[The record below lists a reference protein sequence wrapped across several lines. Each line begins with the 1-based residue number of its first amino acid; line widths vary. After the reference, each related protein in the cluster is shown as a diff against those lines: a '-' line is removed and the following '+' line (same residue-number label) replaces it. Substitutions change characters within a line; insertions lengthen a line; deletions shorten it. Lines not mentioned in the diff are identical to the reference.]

1 MIHHLRHP
9 SRAAIPLVLLALL
22 ISAPLGAANLQSL
35 SSTPAAQSHSSADPL
50 DSPRWEDMR
59 KLFFGDAPV
68 VFDERVRV
76 SAPQIAEDS
85 MNVPITIDAS
95 ALGDVHSVVVFA
107 DFNPIVKVLEFQ
119 APHARPSLGFRLKL
133 QQSSPVRAAVL
144 GGDGTWRVGGVWIT
158 ATGGGCTLPSTGSS
172 SPEWQER
179 LNEVSGRIWSR
190 VDGGERVR
198 MRIIHPMDTG
208 LAAGIPVFHI
218 ESLALTDSAGRKL
231 MEIQT
236 FEPVSENPSFT
247 IDLPATASSG
257 GKLHVS
263 GRDNNGNLIDA
274 WVTP

>member
-1 MIHHLRHP
+1 MRRP
-9 SRAAIPLVLLALL
+9 NLALL
-22 ISAPLGAANLQSL
+22 SLALLAGLAPASAADLQHTAALQAPPHLIVDPLG
-35 SSTPAAQSHSSADPL
+35 
-50 DSPRWEDMR
+50 SPRWDDMR

-76 SAPQIAEDS
+76 TAPRIAEDS
-85 MNVPITIDAS
+85 MNVPVTVDAS
-95 ALGDVHSVVVFA
+95 ALGDARSVVVFA

-119 APHARPSLGFRLKL
+119 AAHARLSLGFRLKL

-144 GGDGTWRVGGVWIT
+144 GSDGTWRVGGTWIT

-179 LNEVSGRIWSR
+179 LNQVSGRIWSR

-218 ESLALTDSAGRKL
+218 DELALADDRGRTV
-231 MEIQT
+231 MHIRPY
-236 FEPVSENPSFT
+236 EPVAENPSFT
-247 IDLPATASSG
+247 IDLPREAASG
-257 GKLHVS
+257 GKLHVT
-263 GRDNNGNLIDA
+263 GRDNNGNRIDA

>member
-1 MIHHLRHP
+1 MIRHATL
-9 SRAAIPLVLLALL
+9 AALSLALL
-22 ISAPLGAANLQSL
+22 AGSSAGAANLQ
-35 SSTPAAQSHSSADPL
+35 TTAGVQTIQSVSDPL

-59 KLFFGDAPV
+59 KMFFGDAPV
-68 VFDERVRV
+68 IFDERVRV
-76 SAPQIAEDS
+76 SAPRIAEDS
-85 MNVPITIDAS
+85 MNVPVTVDAS
-95 ALGDVHSVVVFA
+95 ALGDARSVLVFA
-107 DFNPIVKVLEFQ
+107 DFNPIIKVLEFQ
-119 APHARPSLGFRLKL
+119 ATHARPSLGFRLKL

-144 GGDGTWRVGGVWIT
+144 GSDGIWRVGGAWIT

-179 LNEVSGRIWSR
+179 LNEVNGRIWSR

-218 ESLALTDSAGRKL
+218 EDLALADSAGRKL
-231 MEIQT
+231 IEIQT

-247 IDLPATASSG
+247 IDLPPEATSG
-257 GKLHVS
+257 GRLHVS
-263 GRDNNGNLIDA
+263 GRDNNGNRIDA

>member
-1 MIHHLRHP
+1 MRRPNLALL
-9 SRAAIPLVLLALL
+9 SLVLLAGLAPASAADL
-22 ISAPLGAANLQSL
+22 QHTAALQAPLH
-35 SSTPAAQSHSSADPL
+35 PIVDPL
-50 DSPRWEDMR
+50 GSPRWDDMR

-76 SAPQIAEDS
+76 TAPRIAEDS
-85 MNVPITIDAS
+85 MNVPVTVDAS
-95 ALGDVHSVVVFA
+95 ALGDARSVVVFA

-119 APHARPSLGFRLKL
+119 AAHARPSLGFRLKL

-144 GGDGTWRVGGVWIT
+144 GSDGTWRVGGTWIT

-179 LNEVSGRIWSR
+179 LNQVSGRIWSR

-218 ESLALTDSAGRKL
+218 DELALADDRGRTV
-231 MEIQT
+231 MHIRPY
-236 FEPVSENPSFT
+236 EPVAENPSFT
-247 IDLPATASSG
+247 IDLPREAASG
-257 GKLHVS
+257 GKLHVT
-263 GRDNNGNLIDA
+263 GRDNNGNRIDA

>member
-1 MIHHLRHP
+1 MRRP
-9 SRAAIPLVLLALL
+9 NLALL
-22 ISAPLGAANLQSL
+22 SLALLAGLAPASAADLQHTAALQAPLH
-35 SSTPAAQSHSSADPL
+35 PIVDPL
-50 DSPRWEDMR
+50 GSPRWDDMH

-76 SAPQIAEDS
+76 TAPRIAEDS
-85 MNVPITIDAS
+85 MNVPVTVDAS
-95 ALGDVHSVVVFA
+95 DLGDARSVVVFA

-119 APHARPSLGFRLKL
+119 AAHARPSLGFRLKL

-144 GGDGTWRVGGVWIT
+144 GSDGTWRVGGTWIT

-179 LNEVSGRIWSR
+179 LNQVSGRIWSR

-218 ESLALTDSAGRKL
+218 DELALADDRGRTV
-231 MEIQT
+231 MHIRPY
-236 FEPVSENPSFT
+236 EPVAENPSFT
-247 IDLPATASSG
+247 IDLPREAASG
-257 GKLHVS
+257 GKLHVT
-263 GRDNNGNLIDA
+263 GRDNNGNRIDA

>member
-1 MIHHLRHP
+1 MIRQVTF
-9 SRAAIPLVLLALL
+9 AALALTLLAG
-22 ISAPLGAANLQSL
+22 SPAHAANLQN
-35 SSTPAAQSHSSADPL
+35 TAGAQAAQSGSDPL
-50 DSPRWEDMR
+50 ASPRWEDMR

-68 VFDERVRV
+68 VFDERVQV
-76 SAPQIAEDS
+76 IAPRIAEDS
-85 MNVPITIDAS
+85 MNVPVTVDAG
-95 ALGDVHSVVVFA
+95 ALGDVLNVVVFA

-119 APHARPSLGFRLKL
+119 ATHARPSLGFRLKL

-144 GGDGTWRVGGVWIT
+144 GSDGTWRVGGAWIT

-179 LNEVSGRIWSR
+179 LNQVSGRIWSR

-198 MRIIHPMDTG
+198 MRLIHPMDTG
-208 LAAGIPVFHI
+208 LAAGIPAFHI
-218 ESLALTDSAGRKL
+218 EDLALADKAGRIL
-231 MEIQT
+231 MHIQP

-247 IDLPATASSG
+247 IDLPPGSASG
-257 GKLHVS
+257 GRLHVT